1 MSLAGVWTG
10 PGVAAGSVLLVEP
23 VAEPARLPSLVQVAV
38 MAEEP
43 AHEVAADSARAAAA
57 VVAAGI
63 VAVAY
68 AAANT
73 VGVETVVAASG
84 GVNILDFGV
93 SKKVFAEVKGRGQTA
108 FSVERVVEATRRA
121 AGTYAAVDDDAVADI
136 AAGTACSAHPEI
148 AAAAKHSLEAY
159 IAR

>member
-1 MSLAGVWTG
+1 M
-10 PGVAAGSVLLVEP
+10 AAGSVLLVEP